1 MCTTG
6 SFTWPCSIPKKICS
20 QPRLLEATEYSW
32 ELHGFLLKST
42 IAAIAC
48 PIARSS
54 CHENF
59 MGLESYSSVYKKNLL
74 NRFKKKNMLSD
85 SFLDVS
91 QFHTWWFNKC
101 HLVSICFP
109 GRNLPP
115 GCTDFAHPAPITLP
129 PQWRLSPSQL
139 GTPNHLRKLIHNE
152 MDEEM
157 DKNSKFY

>member
-1 MCTTG
+1 MQH
-6 SFTWPCSIPKKICS
+6 P
-20 QPRLLEATEYSW
+20 E
-32 ELHGFLLKST
+32 
-42 IAAIAC
+42 
-48 PIARSS
+48 
-54 CHENF
+54 
-59 MGLESYSSVYKKNLL
+59 KNLL
-74 NRFKKKNMLSD
+74 PAKITGGDWIFLRTPWFLAQIHHSCHSLSNCEEFLPWKFHGPRIILKCLLKKSVEQVKKNMLSD

-139 GTPNHLRKLIHNE
+139 GTPNHLRKLIHDE
-152 MDEEM
+152 MDKEM